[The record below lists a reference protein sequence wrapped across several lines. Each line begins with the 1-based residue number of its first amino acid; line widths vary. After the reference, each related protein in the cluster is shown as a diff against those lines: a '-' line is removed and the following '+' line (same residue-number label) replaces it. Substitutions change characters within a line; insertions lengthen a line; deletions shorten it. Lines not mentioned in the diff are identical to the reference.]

1 MSDRLMSALLR
12 QVAYCK
18 AEIRYART
26 TVGCRRMAWM
36 EAKVIVRALRRSL
49 KLLSPEEKQELKAL
63 IKEEL

>member
-1 MSDRLMSALLR
+1 
-12 QVAYCK
+12 
-18 AEIRYART
+18 
-26 TVGCRRMAWM
+26 MAWM